1 VEKKVALCFVKKNA
15 FRVPCERIIY
25 RIVGRKNFER
35 EVQNWTKIKQET

>member
-1 VEKKVALCFVKKNA
+1 MLCKKKIPA

-35 EVQNWTKIKQET
+35 EIQYWTRKPET